1 MRVSEKVIR
10 TIDQR
15 LLFNILAEQEKQTKL
30 LERIADTL
38 DVMAIAQDAQTK
50 LLDERTEP
58 PVTVRGEYPL
68 PGFDGDPLDK
78 FPSVRKDDENG
89 TAKS

>member
-1 MRVSEKVIR
+1 MPIQYSLDTLV
-10 TIDQR
+10 
-15 LLFNILAEQEKQTKL
+15 AEQKKQTKL

-68 PGFDGDPLDK
+68 PGFDGDPLAK
-78 FPSVRKDDENG
+78 FPNVRKETTTDEPE
-89 TAKS
+89 

>member
-1 MRVSEKVIR
+1 MKVTESLIR

-15 LLFNILAEQEKQTKL
+15 LLHEVVVEQQKQTKL

-58 PVTVRGEYPL
+58 PVVVRGEYPL
-68 PGFDGDPLDK
+68 PGFDGDPLAG
-78 FPSVRKDDENG
+78 FPTIRKDENER
-89 TAKS
+89 S

>member
-38 DVMAIAQDAQTK
+38 D
-50 LLDERTEP
+50 ERTEP
-58 PVTVRGEYPL
+58 PITVRGEYPL
-68 PGFDGDPLDK
+68 PGFDGDPLAK
-78 FPSVRKDDENG
+78 FPSIRKDE
-89 TAKS
+89 K

>member
-1 MRVSEKVIR
+1 MRVSEKVVR

-15 LLFNILAEQEKQTKL
+15 LLFNILEEQEKQTKL

-58 PVTVRGEYPL
+58 PISIMGEYPL
-68 PGFDGDPLDK
+68 PGFDGDPLAK
-78 FPSVRKDDENG
+78 FPTVRKENSTDEP
-89 TAKS
+89 K